1 MITTLLAF
9 AGAILGAASLLLH
22 AIAPHTKTTVDDKA
36 AVIVDE
42 VKDALPKA

>member
-1 MITTLLAF
+1 MFTTLLAIV
-9 AGAILGAASLLLH
+9 GAVLGAASMLLH